1 MNEQFF
7 HDRARTVRELAE
19 RADPHT
25 RRRLLDLAS
34 RYEKKPRPPTP
45 LPAASS
51 QNLSS
56 KDLSSNDAPAKQVR
70 AKDAPLTST
79 VGLVEE
85 ILAIPSGGL
94 SVLVDGHDDGVDVPV
109 APTLTSR
116 LLADV
121 VQGREKG

>member
-7 HDRARTVRELAE
+7 HDRAKTVRELAE

-25 RRRLLDLAS
+25 KRRLLDLAS

-45 LPAASS
+45 LPPV
-51 QNLSS
+51 
-56 KDLSSNDAPAKQVR
+56 PAKDSLTNKNLP
-70 AKDAPLTST
+70 AKVAPLSST

-94 SVLVDGHDDGVDVPV
+94 SVLVDGHDDGVNVPV

>member
-7 HDRARTVRELAE
+7 HDRAKTVRELAE

-25 RRRLLDLAS
+25 KRRLLDLAS

-45 LPAASS
+45 LPAM
-51 QNLSS
+51 SS
-56 KDLSSNDAPAKQVR
+56 KDSPAKEVP
-70 AKDAPLTST
+70 AKDAPLSST

-94 SVLVDGHDDGVDVPV
+94 SVLVDGHNDGVNVPV
-109 APTLTSR
+109 APPLTSR

-121 VQGREKG
+121 VQGREKR

>member
-7 HDRARTVRELAE
+7 HDRAKTVRELAE

-25 RRRLLDLAS
+25 KRRLLDLAS

-45 LPAASS
+45 IPAV
-51 QNLSS
+51 SS
-56 KDLSSNDAPAKQVR
+56 KDSSSKDASSKESPAKDAPAR
-70 AKDAPLTST
+70 DAPLTST

-94 SVLVDGHDDGVDVPV
+94 SVLVDGHDDGVNVPV

-121 VQGREKG
+121 VQGRE

>member
-7 HDRARTVRELAE
+7 HDRAKTVRELAE

-25 RRRLLDLAS
+25 KRRLLDLAS

-45 LPAASS
+45 IPAPPA
-51 QNLSS
+51 
-56 KDLSSNDAPAKQVR
+56 NDGPAKG
-70 AKDAPLTST
+70 APLTST

-94 SVLVDGHDDGVDVPV
+94 SVLVDGHDDGVNVPV

-116 LLADV
+116 LLAEV

>member
-7 HDRARTVRELAE
+7 HDRAKTVRELAE

-25 RRRLLDLAS
+25 KRRLLDLAS

-45 LPAASS
+45 IPAV
-51 QNLSS
+51 SS
-56 KDLSSNDAPAKQVR
+56 KDSSSKDSPAKDSPAR
-70 AKDAPLTST
+70 DAHLTST